1 MDDIEE
7 AMDELNRRN
16 TETVKQT
23 LKGMSDQVF
32 AQQVK
37 IDGLNSTITTLN
49 SRIDD
54 LERTVNLLRAMLMGS
69 GPTSR

>member
-1 MDDIEE
+1 
-7 AMDELNRRN
+7 MDELNRRN
-16 TETVKQT
+16 TETVRQT
-23 LKGMSDQVF
+23 IKSMSDQIF

-49 SRIDD
+49 SRIDN

-69 GPTSR
+69 GPTAR

>member
-1 MDDIEE
+1 
-7 AMDELNRRN
+7 MDELNRRN
-16 TETVKQT
+16 TETVRQS
-23 LKGMSDQVF
+23 LKEMSAHIF

-49 SRIDD
+49 SRIDN
-54 LERTVNLLRAMLMGS
+54 LERTVNLLRAMLTGS

>member
-1 MDDIEE
+1 
-7 AMDELNRRN
+7 MDELNRRN
-16 TETVKQT
+16 TETVRQT
-23 LKGMSDQVF
+23 IKDMSDQVF

-49 SRIDD
+49 SRIDN

-69 GPTSR
+69 GPTAR

>member
-1 MDDIEE
+1 
-7 AMDELNRRN
+7 MDELTRRN

>member
-1 MDDIEE
+1 
-7 AMDELNRRN
+7 MDELNRRN

-32 AQQVK
+32 AQQIK

>member
-1 MDDIEE
+1 
-7 AMDELNRRN
+7 MDELTRRN
-16 TETVKQT
+16 TETVRQT

>member
-1 MDDIEE
+1 
-7 AMDELNRRN
+7 MDELTRRN
-16 TETVKQT
+16 TETVRQT
-23 LKGMSDQVF
+23 IKDMSNQVF

-49 SRIDD
+49 SRIDN
-54 LERTVNLLRAMLMGS
+54 LEKTVNLLRAMLMGS

>member
-1 MDDIEE
+1 
-7 AMDELNRRN
+7 MDELNRRN
-16 TETVKQT
+16 TETVRQT
-23 LKGMSDQVF
+23 LKSMSDQVF

-49 SRIDD
+49 SRIDN

>member
-1 MDDIEE
+1 
-7 AMDELNRRN
+7 MDELNRRN
-16 TETVKQT
+16 TETVKQAI
-23 LKGMSDQVF
+23 KDMSNQVF
-32 AQQVK
+32 AQQIK

-49 SRIDD
+49 SRIDN

>member
-1 MDDIEE
+1 
-7 AMDELNRRN
+7 MDELNRRN
-16 TETVKQT
+16 TETVRQT

-49 SRIDD
+49 SRIDN

>member
-1 MDDIEE
+1 
-7 AMDELNRRN
+7 MDELNRRN
-16 TETVKQT
+16 TETVRQT
-23 LKGMSDQVF
+23 IKGMSDQVF

-49 SRIDD
+49 SRIDN

-69 GPTSR
+69 GPTAR